1 MRLSFLNEEEQKY
14 HISPSHWDEPVWY
27 KVTVK
32 DTTYFPS
39 KKVNTI
45 TYRIK
50 VHCHKDGERPRY
62 TYRLEKQAIQINYT
76 QSTST
81 FDQITLRIAD
91 VFNTLEY
98 QVGHSGALH
107 ELLNFSE
114 IKQKWEVEKKKL
126 LKEFQGKTVQQYLAL
141 TDASITEEILP
152 IRLKRDPF
160 LMSYFGPYYNDI
172 STTEPQ
178 LIAQDYFAGHTIRYP
193 LQQKQYKE
201 TDGNLLVKG
210 TGYGV
215 ITVAQE
221 QAIFDHLVKKGWLSK
236 DTQNKKT
243 VATLQNKVT
252 LDAITGQI
260 KHCTTEQLLVIASQ
274 NVKTSITTI
283 EKE

>member
-1 MRLSFLNEEEQKY
+1 MRLSFLNDEEQLY
-14 HISPSHWDEPVWY
+14 QISPSHWGEPAWY

-32 DTTYFPS
+32 DTVYFPS
-39 KKVNTI
+39 KKVNVI

-50 VHCHKDGERPRY
+50 VHCHKDEERSFY
-62 TYRLEKQAIQINYT
+62 TYRLEKQGMQINHT
-76 QSTST
+76 EPNAI
-81 FDQITLRIAD
+81 FDQITIRIAN

-98 QVGHSGALH
+98 QVGHSGALNQ
-107 ELLNFSE
+107 LLNFSE

-126 LKEFQGKTVQQYLAL
+126 LKEFQGKTVQQYIAL

-152 IRLKRDPF
+152 IRLKKDPF

-172 STTEPQ
+172 SNTERQ

-201 TDGNLLVKG
+201 TDGLLLVKG
-210 TGYGV
+210 KGNGV
-215 ITVAQE
+215 ITAAQQ
-221 QAIFDHLVKKGWLSK
+221 QALFDDLVKKGWLSK